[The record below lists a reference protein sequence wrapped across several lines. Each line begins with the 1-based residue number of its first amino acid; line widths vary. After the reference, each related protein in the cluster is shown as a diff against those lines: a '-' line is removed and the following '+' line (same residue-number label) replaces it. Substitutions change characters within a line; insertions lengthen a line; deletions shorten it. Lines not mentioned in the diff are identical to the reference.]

1 MSFVEKKQLKWII
14 LIFII
19 LVFYSH
25 GFNMLGW
32 DIFVHSPYYLVA
44 SLILIMF
51 TLSSYKVAKKN
62 GKANIGYA
70 SFLCFW
76 PFVSL
81 LWAALSWGANI
92 YHEGRNVLDWTLLS
106 SFFFVFSKYKVK
118 ETTIIGG
125 LTLFAIVTALI
136 QIYEQIHPENA
147 IFGIINPEDID
158 EAGNGDIAAVRN
170 DLYCLKVGS
179 YLLQMFCYF
188 YWWQKLLRRLN
199 IINIL
204 IVSLLAASIYL
215 YLTRQVLISVIAV
228 SAFSIILSKGR
239 NTIIISTFIIIT
251 GAVLLY
257 FYWDILFGNLIKD
270 YSDDSYTTDIRFEFI
285 SYIGQYYVMHPLD
298 TLVGQLH
305 SPIEFIWRESKR
317 YFISDIGFIGV
328 IFYFGIF
335 WLYRY
340 FNYIYMTIRYF
351 RKKIPSYLL
360 LYILGCSVIC
370 LFIFSY
376 TTAVNMF
383 VWICLLYISS
393 LYIDERYELT
403 ERNDI

>member
-1 MSFVEKKQLKWII
+1 MSFVEKNQLKWII

-32 DIFVHSPYYLVA
+32 DIFVPSPYYLVA
-44 SLILIMF
+44 SLILIM
-51 TLSSYKVAKKN
+51 LALMSYKVAKKN
-62 GKANIGYA
+62 GKANIEYA

-81 LWAALSWGANI
+81 LWATLSWGANI

-106 SFFFVFSKYKVK
+106 SFFFIFSKYKVK

-125 LTLFAIVTALI
+125 LTLFAIVTAMI

-147 IFGIINPEDID
+147 IFGIINPEDMD
-158 EAGNGDIAAVRN
+158 EGGDIAAIRN

-188 YWWQKLLRRLN
+188 YWWQKLLRRLTIKN
-199 IINIL
+199 IF
-204 IVSLLAASIYL
+204 IVSLLAVSIYL
-215 YLTRQVLISVIAV
+215 YLTRQVLISVIAI

-239 NTIIISTFIIIT
+239 NTVIISTFIIIT
-251 GAVLLY
+251 AAVLL
-257 FYWDILFGNLIKD
+257 FYHWDILFGNLIKD
-270 YSDDSYTTDIRFEFI
+270 YSNDSYTTDIRFEFI
-285 SYIGQYYVMHPLD
+285 SYIGQYYIMHPFD
-298 TLVGQLH
+298 TLLGQLH
-305 SPIEFIWRESKR
+305 SPIEFVWRESKR

-340 FNYIYMTIRYF
+340 FNYIYTTIRYF

-360 LYILGCSVIC
+360 LYILGCSVVC
-370 LFIFSY
+370 LFVFSY

>member
-32 DIFVHSPYYLVA
+32 DIFVPSPYYLVA

-51 TLSSYKVAKKN
+51 TLSSYKVAQKN

-92 YHEGRNVLDWTLLS
+92 YHEGRDVLDWTLLS

-125 LTLFAIVTALI
+125 LTLFAIVTAMI

-147 IFGIINPEDID
+147 IFGIINPEDMD
-158 EAGNGDIAAVRN
+158 EGGDIAGIRN
-170 DLYCLKVGS
+170 NLYCLKVGS

-188 YWWQKLLRRLN
+188 YWWQKLLRRLTIKN
-199 IINIL
+199 IF
-204 IVSLLAASIYL
+204 IVSLLAVSIYL

-228 SAFSIILSKGR
+228 SVFSIILSKGR

-251 GAVLLY
+251 CAVLLY

-285 SYIGQYYVMHPLD
+285 SYIGQYYIMHPFD
-298 TLVGQLH
+298 TLLGQLH
-305 SPIEFIWRESKR
+305 SPIEFVWRESKR

-340 FNYIYMTIRYF
+340 FNYIYTTIRYF

>member
-32 DIFVHSPYYLVA
+32 DIFVPSPYYLVA

-51 TLSSYKVAKKN
+51 ALSSYKVAKKN
-62 GKANIGYA
+62 GKANIRYA

-81 LWAALSWGANI
+81 LWASLSWGANI

-106 SFFFVFSKYKVK
+106 SFFFIFSKYKVK

-125 LTLFAIVTALI
+125 LTLFAIVTAMI

-204 IVSLLAASIYL
+204 IVSLLAVSIYL

-228 SAFSIILSKGR
+228 STFSIILSKGR
-239 NTIIISTFIIIT
+239 NTIIISTFIIMT

-257 FYWDILFGNLIKD
+257 YYWDILFGNLIKD

-285 SYIGQYYVMHPLD
+285 SYIGQYYIMHPLD
-298 TLVGQLH
+298 TLLGQLH

-340 FNYIYMTIRYF
+340 FNYIYTTIRYF

>member
-1 MSFVEKKQLKWII
+1 MGFVEKKQLKWII

-32 DIFVHSPYYLVA
+32 DIFVPSPYYLVA
-44 SLILIMF
+44 SLILIM
-51 TLSSYKVAKKN
+51 LALMSYKVAKKN
-62 GKANIGYA
+62 GKANIEYA

-81 LWAALSWGANI
+81 LWATLSWGANI

-106 SFFFVFSKYKVK
+106 SFFFIFSKYKVK

-125 LTLFAIVTALI
+125 LTLFAIVTAMI

-147 IFGIINPEDID
+147 IFGIINPDNID
-158 EAGNGDIAAVRN
+158 EGGDIAAVRN
-170 DLYCLKVGS
+170 NLYCLKVGS

-199 IINIL
+199 LVNI
-204 IVSLLAASIYL
+204 VMVLLLVVSIYL
-215 YLTRQVLISVIAV
+215 YLTRQILISVIAV

-239 NTIIISTFIIIT
+239 NTVIISTFIIIT
-251 GAVLLY
+251 AAVLLFY
-257 FYWDILFGNLIKD
+257 YWDILFGNLIKD
-270 YSDDSYTTDIRFEFI
+270 YSNDSYSTDIRFEFI
-285 SYIGQYYVMHPLD
+285 SYIVQYYIMHPLD
-298 TLVGQLH
+298 TLLGQLH

-328 IFYFGIF
+328 IFYFGFF

-340 FNYIYMTIRYF
+340 FNYIYRTIRYF

-360 LYILGCSVIC
+360 LYILGCSVVC
-370 LFIFSY
+370 LFVFSY

>member
-1 MSFVEKKQLKWII
+1 MSFVEKNQLKWII

-32 DIFVHSPYYLVA
+32 DIFVPSPYYLVA
-44 SLILIMF
+44 SLILIM
-51 TLSSYKVAKKN
+51 LALMSYKVAKKN
-62 GKANIGYA
+62 GKANIEYA

-81 LWAALSWGANI
+81 LWATLSWGANI

-106 SFFFVFSKYKVK
+106 SFFFIFSKYKVK

-125 LTLFAIVTALI
+125 LTLFAIVTAMI

-147 IFGIINPEDID
+147 IFGIINPEDMD
-158 EAGNGDIAAVRN
+158 EGGDIAAIRN

-188 YWWQKLLRRLN
+188 YWWQKLLRRLTIKN
-199 IINIL
+199 IF
-204 IVSLLAASIYL
+204 IVSLLAVSIYL
-215 YLTRQVLISVIAV
+215 YLTRQVLISVIAI

-239 NTIIISTFIIIT
+239 NTVIISTFIIIT
-251 GAVLLY
+251 AAVLL
-257 FYWDILFGNLIKD
+257 FYHWDILFGNLIKD
-270 YSDDSYTTDIRFEFI
+270 YSNDSYTTDIRFEFI
-285 SYIGQYYVMHPLD
+285 SYIGQYYIMHPFD
-298 TLVGQLH
+298 TLLGQLH
-305 SPIEFIWRESKR
+305 SPIEFVWRESKR

-340 FNYIYMTIRYF
+340 FNYIYTTIRYF
-351 RKKIPSYLL
+351 RKKIPYYLL
-360 LYILGCSVIC
+360 LYILGCSVVC
-370 LFIFSY
+370 LFVFSY